1 MAKYDMAWK
10 ELFDID
16 PELSAEGK
24 KVMRALQSRRVWP
37 QKDFLGLMQGVVPGQ
52 IEAVKAELEELGY
65 VVERTEHEFVESWPN
80 SRLFAK
86 HDDTDLETYNP
97 GPMRNISDL
106 VDFLTKT
113 KQLPEG
119 DILSRRNAYRFFD
132 SVFAQLDTDETI
144 QLALMGVLQGG
155 DVEARKFREH
165 IKNVPCGAVIKTTKR
180 IFTYYDDQPLTCAEK
195 GIFNT
200 NVYDLETDK
209 PQIYTTFE
217 RAGVT
222 NIFIDWANA
231 HESGDDGYYLQ
242 MPITDNKDAAL
253 FLCALIARSN

>member
-37 QKDFLGLMQGVVPGQ
+37 RKDFLGLMQGVVPGQ
-52 IEAVKAELEELGY
+52 VDAVKAELEELGY
-65 VVERTEHEFVESWPN
+65 VAERTEHEFVESWPN

-195 GIFNT
+195 AFLIQTCTIWKQISLRFIQPSKGPEQLISSLIGPMLMRAVMTGTIFRC
-200 NVYDLETDK
+200 L
-209 PQIYTTFE
+209 
-217 RAGVT
+217 
-222 NIFIDWANA
+222 
-231 HESGDDGYYLQ
+231 
-242 MPITDNKDAAL
+242 
-253 FLCALIARSN
+253 

>member
-1 MAKYDMAWK
+1 M
-10 ELFDID
+10 
-16 PELSAEGK
+16 
-24 KVMRALQSRRVWP
+24 
-37 QKDFLGLMQGVVPGQ
+37 
-52 IEAVKAELEELGY
+52 KAELEELGY
-65 VVERTEHEFVESWPN
+65 VAERTEHEFVESWPN

-217 RAGVT
+217 RTGAT

-242 MPITDNKDAAL
+242 IPITDNKDAAL

>member
-1 MAKYDMAWK
+1 MAWK

-65 VVERTEHEFVESWPN
+65 VAERTEHEFVESWPN

-155 DVEARKFREH
+155 DVEARSSVNTSKMCHAEQSSRPRNEFLH
-165 IKNVPCGAVIKTTKR
+165 ITTTSRLHVLKKAFLIQTCTIWKQISLR
-180 IFTYYDDQPLTCAEK
+180 FTPPLK
-195 GIFNT
+195 GQ
-200 NVYDLETDK
+200 E
-209 PQIYTTFE
+209 
-217 RAGVT
+217 
-222 NIFIDWANA
+222 
-231 HESGDDGYYLQ
+231 
-242 MPITDNKDAAL
+242 
-253 FLCALIARSN
+253 

>member
-1 MAKYDMAWK
+1 MAWK

-52 IEAVKAELEELGY
+52 VDAVKAELEELGY
-65 VVERTEHEFVESWPN
+65 VAERTEHEFVESWPN

-113 KQLPEG
+113 QQLPEG

-217 RAGVT
+217 RTGAT

-242 MPITDNKDAAL
+242 MPITVNKDAAL

>member
-37 QKDFLGLMQGVVPGQ
+37 RKDFLGLMQGVVPGQ
-52 IEAVKAELEELGY
+52 VDAVKAELEELGY
-65 VVERTEHEFVESWPN
+65 VAERTEHEFVESWPN

-144 QLALMGVLQGG
+144 QLAL
-155 DVEARKFREH
+155 RT
-165 IKNVPCGAVIKTTKR
+165 GA
-180 IFTYYDDQPLTCAEK
+180 
-195 GIFNT
+195 
-200 NVYDLETDK
+200 
-209 PQIYTTFE
+209 
-217 RAGVT
+217 T

-242 MPITDNKDAAL
+242 MPITVNKDAAL

>member
-1 MAKYDMAWK
+1 MAWK

-24 KVMRALQSRRVWP
+24 KVMQALQSRHAWP
-37 QKDFLGLMQGVVPGQ
+37 QKDFVGLMQGVVPGQ
-52 IEAVKAELEELGY
+52 FDAVKAELEELGY
-65 VVERTEHEFVESWPN
+65 VTDYTEQELVESWPN

-86 HDDTDLETYNP
+86 HDDIDLETYNP

-132 SVFAQLDTDETI
+132 SVFAQLDADETI
-144 QLALMGVLQGG
+144 QLALMGILQGG
-155 DVEARKFREH
+155 DVEVREFREH
-165 IKNVPCGAVIKTTKR
+165 IKNVPCGAIIKTTKR

-195 GIFNT
+195 GIFTT

-209 PQIYTTFE
+209 PHIYTTFE
-217 RAGVT
+217 RTGAT
-222 NIFIDWANA
+222 NILIDWANA

-242 MPITDNKDAAL
+242 LTKTDNKDAAL
-253 FLCALIARSN
+253 FICGLIARNN

>member
-1 MAKYDMAWK
+1 MAWK

-37 QKDFLGLMQGVVPGQ
+37 RKDFLGLMQGVVPGQ
-52 IEAVKAELEELGY
+52 VDAVKAELEELGY
-65 VVERTEHEFVESWPN
+65 VAERTEHEFVESWPN

-165 IKNVPCGAVIKTTKR
+165 IKNAMR
-180 IFTYYDDQPLTCAEK
+180 SSHQDHE
-195 GIFNT
+195 T
-200 NVYDLETDK
+200 NFYILRR
-209 PQIYTTFE
+209 P
-217 RAGVT
+217 
-222 NIFIDWANA
+222 
-231 HESGDDGYYLQ
+231 
-242 MPITDNKDAAL
+242 AAYM
-253 FLCALIARSN
+253 C